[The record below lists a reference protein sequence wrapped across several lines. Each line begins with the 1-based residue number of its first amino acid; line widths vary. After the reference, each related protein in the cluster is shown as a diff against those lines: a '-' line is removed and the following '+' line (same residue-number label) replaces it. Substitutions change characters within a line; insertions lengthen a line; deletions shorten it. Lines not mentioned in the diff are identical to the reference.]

1 MVGQIAPKN
10 LFDLRPDIRTLMMI
24 ARLKQR
30 NAESLFGGI
39 ADELKKDGI
48 ELLPATTFME
58 EFIPKAGHIAGPNPK
73 KRRWEDAEYGF
84 NIAKAS
90 SKLDIGQTVV
100 VRNGTVLAVE
110 AFEGTNE
117 CLKRGGALGKGGATM
132 VKVSKPNQDMRFDVP
147 VIGPDTIKT
156 AAIAGVDVITVEAE
170 KTLILDQSE
179 VFRLCVEQ
187 KVALLAL
194 NGSPRQPP
202 SSEFKL

>member
-1 MVGQIAPKN
+1 
-10 LFDLRPDIRTLMMI
+10 
-24 ARLKQR
+24 
-30 NAESLFGGI
+30 
-39 ADELKKDGI
+39 
-48 ELLPATTFME
+48 ME
-58 EFIPKAGHIAGPNPK
+58 EFMPQAGHIAGPNPK

-84 NIAKAS
+84 KIAKAS

-147 VIGPDTIKT
+147 VIGPETIIT
-156 AAIAGVDVITVEAE
+156 AAACGVDVIAVEAG
-170 KTLILDQSE
+170 KTLLLDQPY
-179 VFRLCVEQ
+179 VVRLCVEH

-194 NGSPRQPP
+194 A
-202 SSEFKL
+202 EK